1 MNSTEQ
7 TTPKIAKIT
16 CNKDEHDF
24 SQNEK
29 ILKNVDNSNNNK
41 KIPQS
46 F

>member
-1 MNSTEQ
+1 MNSIEY
-7 TTPKIAKIT
+7 TTLKIIKIT

-41 KIPQS
+41 KIPKS